1 MEFPDTG
8 ERCALK
14 DCKQLDFL
22 PFKCDHCNLTFC
34 KNHFNGE
41 SHGCSKS
48 LSDVISSKEPSS
60 NFVCSKEDCKETSH
74 VEMLCYKCKI
84 HFCLKHRYHG
94 CFETNDD
101 ETLKKLKKWQIP
113 KRQFAQAKAIVDQ
126 EVSDSL
132 KKSKNTAMA
141 NKVCKKRLPVDFNC
155 CNNLKLF
162 RFYQVQLMRVKS
174 VAVGPKNVPVNER
187 CYFLVY
193 PPITVSNKVSNVPKG
208 IYMNKHWTIGKIID
222 SMADILK
229 IPNNNNTT
237 TGNKLR
243 LFNHNTGTSICN
255 QMDAPL
261 MDLLESS
268 LLIDGQ
274 CIILEYS
281 DDASVD
287 LTLYK

>member
-1 MEFPDTG
+1 MEFPNTG
-8 ERCALK
+8 ECCTLD

-22 PFKCDHCNLTFC
+22 PFKCDHCHLTFC
-34 KNHFNGE
+34 KDHFNAE
-41 SHGCSKS
+41 SHKCSKS

-60 NFVCSKEDCKETSH
+60 NFVCSKQDCKETSLT
-74 VEMLCYKCKI
+74 EMLCYKCKI

-113 KRQFAQAKAIVDQ
+113 KKQFAQAKAIVDQ

-141 NKVCKKRLPVDFNC
+141 NKV
-155 CNNLKLF
+155 
-162 RFYQVQLMRVKS
+162 QLMRVKS
-174 VAVGPKNVPVNER
+174 VAVGPKNIPMNER

-193 PPITVSNKVSNVPKG
+193 PPVTILSKVTSTPKG
-208 IYMNKHWTIGKIID
+208 IYMNKNWTIGKIID
-222 SMADILK
+222 STADIFK
-229 IPNNNNTT
+229 IPNNNNTST
-237 TGNKLR
+237 TNKLH
-243 LFNHNTGTSICN
+243 LFNHNTGECICDK
-255 QMDAPL
+255 MDTPL
-261 MDLLESS
+261 TDLFENS

-281 DDASVD
+281 DNASVD